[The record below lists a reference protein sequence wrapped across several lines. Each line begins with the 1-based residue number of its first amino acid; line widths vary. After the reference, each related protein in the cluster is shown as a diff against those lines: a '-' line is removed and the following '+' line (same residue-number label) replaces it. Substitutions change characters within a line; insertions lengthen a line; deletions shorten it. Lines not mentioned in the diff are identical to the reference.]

1 MQLQH
6 EFPRQNECRQLMGG
20 HQLELGTNFGR
31 LLVTVSTKNEC
42 RRLDSRAVQG
52 A

>member
-20 HQLELGTNFGR
+20 HQLELDTSFGR
-31 LLVTVSTKNEC
+31 LLVSARTG
-42 RRLDSRAVQG
+42 LDEE
-52 A
+52 